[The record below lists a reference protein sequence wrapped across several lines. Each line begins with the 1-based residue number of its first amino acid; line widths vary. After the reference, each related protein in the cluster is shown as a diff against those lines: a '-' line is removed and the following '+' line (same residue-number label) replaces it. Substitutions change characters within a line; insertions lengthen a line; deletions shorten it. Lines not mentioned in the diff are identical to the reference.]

1 LEAPAAWY
9 TPPKQWQGDHERANL
24 QLKSPARKLTM
35 AVLVMVGPASE
46 NAIEL
51 AVSDPSEFRSLRQW
65 LARVP
70 GIDVAQKA
78 AEPMHGELGAVEIL
92 TILGSGSGAL
102 AVAVRTL
109 PEFIRSRRSDV
120 TITAKVKGEEFTLRA
135 SNVADVNAVISK
147 LTDG

>member
-1 LEAPAAWY
+1 
-9 TPPKQWQGDHERANL
+9 
-24 QLKSPARKLTM
+24 M
-35 AVLVMVGPASE
+35 AVLAMVDPQHG
-46 NAIEL
+46 NIIEL

-70 GIDVAQKA
+70 DIDVVQKA
-78 AEPMHGELGAVEIL
+78 AEPTHGELGAVEIL
-92 TILGSGSGAL
+92 TILGSSSGAL

-120 TITAKVKGEEFTLRA
+120 TITAKVDGEEFTLRA